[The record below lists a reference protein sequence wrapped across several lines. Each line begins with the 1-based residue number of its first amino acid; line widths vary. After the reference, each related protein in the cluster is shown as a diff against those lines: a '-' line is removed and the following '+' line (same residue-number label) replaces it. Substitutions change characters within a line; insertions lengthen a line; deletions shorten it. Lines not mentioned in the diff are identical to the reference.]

1 MRPPIA
7 GSTLLS
13 AHPAGMRRC
22 GYDTRSMPGQES
34 NPESKLRIRLM
45 PALCMTATCNASL
58 ADRSCRVSSS
68 ERDHT
73 ADTRLRGER
82 DHTAD
87 TRLNQ
92 ALLFTA
98 ASKARCQ

>member
-68 ERDHT
+68 ERARFISAIPNVRTSSGRQT
-73 ADTRLRGER
+73 AK
-82 DHTAD
+82 
-87 TRLNQ
+87 
-92 ALLFTA
+92 ALESWTDCVA
-98 ASKARCQ
+98 AIDGR